1 MVSDINECE
10 GGTHNCSSNAVC
22 NNTKRSYNC
31 TCKPGYEGDGNN
43 CTAHLHC
50 SICLISDI
58 NECEGITHNCSSNAV
73 CNNTKGSYNCT
84 CKPGYEGDGD
94 NCTDIDEC
102 ATGAH
107 DCSLDASC
115 SNTNGSF
122 VCFSEFGCKVDGVTK
137 LIKFKGYNHSC
148 AANSC
153 EDVLINTPGSKSG
166 AYHLKTKELETA
178 LTYCH
183 MEEISGCGGGGW
195 TLVMKIDGAKTTF
208 SYNADLWSNK
218 MVHNQNSGEY
228 GLDNLEAKMPSFWSN
243 PFTKLCLGMRVV
255 GEQINWILVNHSAVS
270 LHDLLSNNNY
280 TQTQVGR
287 ATWKS
292 LVNKSSLQNN
302 CNMEGFNVVSHTGKD
317 NSAITRIGIIS
328 NNENDCS
335 SCNSRIGF
343 GSAGSRGQQKG
354 SNSCGNEA
362 GNFADNG
369 EKHFKAN
376 CYIFVQ

>member
-1 MVSDINECE
+1 M
-10 GGTHNCSSNAVC
+10 A
-22 NNTKRSYNC
+22 
-31 TCKPGYEGDGNN
+31 
-43 CTAHLHC
+43 
-50 SICLISDI
+50 
-58 NECEGITHNCSSNAV
+58 
-73 CNNTKGSYNCT
+73 
-84 CKPGYEGDGD
+84 
-94 NCTDIDEC
+94 
-102 ATGAH
+102 
-107 DCSLDASC
+107 
-115 SNTNGSF
+115 
-122 VCFSEFGCKVDGVTK
+122 
-137 LIKFKGYNHSC
+137 
-148 AANSC
+148 
-153 EDVLINTPGSKSG
+153 
-166 AYHLKTKELETA
+166 
-178 LTYCH
+178 
-183 MEEISGCGGGGW
+183 
-195 TLVMKIDGAKTTF
+195 
-208 SYNADLWSNK
+208 
-218 MVHNQNSGEY
+218 HNQNSGEY

-292 LVNKSSLQNN
+292 LVNKSSLQKN
-302 CNMEGFNVVSHTGKD
+302 CNMEGFNVVSHTGKE

-343 GSAGSRGQQKG
+343 GSAGSRGNQKG

-362 GNFADNG
+362 GNSADNG